1 MTDPD
6 RSAAIA
12 GAVLRIDLDAVAE
25 NWRILRD
32 RTAPGECG
40 GVVKANAYGLGIGKV
55 APVLYDAG
63 CRSFFVAQIG
73 EGIELRR
80 ILPDVRIVVL
90 NGLMPDTAPVFL
102 EHRLVPALNTL
113 NEVSKWARLG
123 RMRGGLEGFV
133 HIDTG
138 MSRLGLDEGEANTL
152 IAEADR
158 LDGISPVWLMTHLA
172 CADEPG
178 HPTTALQG
186 EAFAK
191 LATALPV
198 CRTCFANSSGIFLGE
213 EFSSDLARPGV
224 ALYGANPTPDKPNP
238 MRQVVELQAKILQV
252 RQIDTP
258 RPVGYGS
265 RFHAQAGTV
274 LATAAVGYAD
284 GYLRS
289 LSGKAVGFIDGVEAP
304 LAGRVSMD
312 TIIFDVS
319 EVPEESRRVGATIE
333 LIGPNQTIDDV
344 ATRAG
349 TIGYE
354 ILTSLGDRYARVYHR
369 SGKA

>member
-1 MTDPD
+1 MTDQD
-6 RSAAIA
+6 RSPAIA
-12 GAVLRIDLDAVAE
+12 GAVLRIDLDAIAA
-25 NWRILRD
+25 NWQILRD

-40 GVVKANAYGLGIGKV
+40 GVVKANAYGLGIDRV
-55 APVLYDAG
+55 APALYEAG

-73 EGIELRR
+73 EGIELRA
-80 ILPDVRIVVL
+80 ILPDARIVVL

-102 EHRLVPALNTL
+102 EHRLIPALNSL
-113 NEVSKWARLG
+113 DQVSKWARLA

-138 MSRLGLDEGEANTL
+138 MSRLGLDEIEARLL
-152 IAEADR
+152 ISETDR

-178 HPTTALQG
+178 HPTTAMQG
-186 EAFAK
+186 EAFAE
-191 LATALPV
+191 LAAALPV

-213 EFSSDLARPGV
+213 KFSSDLARPGV
-224 ALYGANPTPDKPNP
+224 ALYGVNPTPGEPNP
-238 MRQVVELQAKILQV
+238 MKQVVELSAKILQI

-312 TIIFDVS
+312 TIIFDVTGLPA
-319 EVPEESRRVGATIE
+319 EKRKVGASME
-333 LIGPNQTIDDV
+333 LIGPNQTLDDV

-354 ILTSLGDRYARVYHR
+354 ILTSLGARYARVYHR
-369 SGKA
+369 SGRA

>member
-1 MTDPD
+1 MTDQN

-12 GAVLRIDLDAVAE
+12 GAVLRIDLDAIAE

-40 GVVKANAYGLGIGKV
+40 GVVKANAYGLGIDRV
-55 APVLYDAG
+55 APALYEAG

-73 EGIELRR
+73 EGIELRA
-80 ILPDVRIVVL
+80 ILPDARIVVL

-102 EHRLVPALNTL
+102 EHRLIPALNSL
-113 NEVSKWARLG
+113 DQVSKWARLG

-138 MSRLGLDEGEANTL
+138 MSRLGLDEGEARTL
-152 IAEADR
+152 VSETDR
-158 LDGISPVWLMTHLA
+158 LDGIAPVWLMTHLA

-178 HPTTALQG
+178 HPTTAMQG
-186 EAFAK
+186 EAFAA
-191 LATALPV
+191 LAAALPV

-213 EFSSDLARPGV
+213 KFSSDLARPGV
-224 ALYGANPTPDKPNP
+224 ALYGANPTPGEPNP
-238 MRQVVELQAKILQV
+238 MKQVVELSAKILQI

-312 TIIFDVS
+312 TIIFDVT
-319 EVPEESRRVGATIE
+319 EIPPENRVIGAGIE
-333 LIGPNQTIDDV
+333 LIGPNQPIDDV
-344 ATRAG
+344 AARAG
-349 TIGYE
+349 TIPYE

-369 SGKA
+369 SGRA